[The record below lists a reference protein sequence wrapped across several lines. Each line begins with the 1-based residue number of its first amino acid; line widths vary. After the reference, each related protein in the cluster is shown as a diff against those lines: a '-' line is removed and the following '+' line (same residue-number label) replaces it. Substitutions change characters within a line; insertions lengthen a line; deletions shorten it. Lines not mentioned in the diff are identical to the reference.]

1 MKAFINGADDYI
13 VKPFNV
19 AEVSERIV
27 RLIHQ
32 CFFNGKGRKR
42 QDG

>member
-1 MKAFINGADDYI
+1 MKALINGGADDYI

-19 AEVSERIV
+19 AEVSERII

-32 CFFNGKGRKR
+32 MFL
-42 QDG
+42 